1 MGKKTQDQRRT
12 DLSPLEV
19 IRVETALSRY
29 PVHRLAKMG
38 TIDIEFREADE
49 RGETVLQW
57 EVSYNSKWG
66 QPGPLAYKLD
76 TLVINRRIEEGPR
89 RTPRL
94 ITLGSRA
101 AIARELG
108 ISTHNPTPSIKKALH
123 QNASTYITAKIRYR
137 TND

>member
-1 MGKKTQDQRRT
+1 MDKKTQDQRRT

-76 TLVINRRIEEGPR
+76 TLVINRKIEEATRPI
-89 RTPRL
+89 PKL
-94 ITLGSRA
+94 IKLGSLA
-101 AIARELG
+101 AIAQELG
-108 ISTHNPTPSIKKALH
+108 VSTHDTTHTIKKALY
-123 QNASTYITAKIRYR
+123 QNAFTAITAKIRYR
-137 TND
+137 TH